1 MVLLDTKPG
10 TWAPEE
16 YPPRLIF
23 FDEYRLDQISH
34 SEKAYD
40 KVNKT
45 KCDTCVPIPEEKN
58 TLASLFFLK
67 LYISNKWAPLYRYK
81 KISHWKQFWR

>member
-1 MVLLDTKPG
+1 MVFLDTKPG

-45 KCDTCVPIPEEKN
+45 KCDTCVPTPEEKN
-58 TLASLFFLK
+58 TLASLFFWNYLFQISEH
-67 LYISNKWAPLYRYK
+67 LYTVIRK
-81 KISHWKQFWR
+81 

>member
-40 KVNKT
+40 KVNKMWYL
-45 KCDTCVPIPEEKN
+45 CSDPRREKY
-58 TLASLFFLK
+58 LSQFIFFEIIYFK
-67 LYISNKWAPLYRYK
+67 
-81 KISHWKQFWR
+81 